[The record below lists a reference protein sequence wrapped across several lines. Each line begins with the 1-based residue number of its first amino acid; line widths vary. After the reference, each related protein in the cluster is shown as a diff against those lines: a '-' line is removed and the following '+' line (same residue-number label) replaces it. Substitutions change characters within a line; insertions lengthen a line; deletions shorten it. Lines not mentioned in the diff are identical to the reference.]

1 VNYQFYKSYFLAI
14 SLPAFAVM
22 MTGRAM
28 AQSPQ
33 PQPIFDQCKSLT
45 AGRIETVSRAIA
57 LLKDKDSK
65 VRVQAAQQ
73 LSESCDQR
81 VVEPLTEL
89 LRDEDPVIRVA
100 AVEALGRVG
109 DPESIQPLNDLL
121 NDKDWRVRLAL
132 VSSLSSYKTFSAR
145 NPVLN
150 VIANPSSIEITDVDD
165 MRVRCAAI
173 LTLNQ
178 LPDVSYSR
186 KALLFLYT
194 FLQSKH
200 SPIRHLAEQTMIALK
215 NTRNG
220 SIELIALVKQSNNP
234 ELRRWSAEWIGKLGI
249 ERGREILQ
257 EVAQKDPDARV
268 KQEAA
273 SALKALTQ

>member
-1 VNYQFYKSYFLAI
+1 
-14 SLPAFAVM
+14 
-22 MTGRAM
+22 MTGRAV

-33 PQPIFDQCKSLT
+33 PQPIFDQCNSLT
-45 AGRIETVSRAIA
+45 AGSTEAVTRAIA

-73 LSESCDQR
+73 LSKSCDPR
-81 VVEPLTEL
+81 AVEPLIEM

-100 AVEALGRVG
+100 AVEALGRLG

-121 NDKDWRVRLAL
+121 NDKDWRIRLAL
-132 VSSLSSYKTFSAR
+132 VSSLSSFKTFSAR

-150 VIANPSSIEITDVDD
+150 VIANPGSEEITDVDD

-178 LPDVSYSR
+178 LADVSYSR

-194 FLQSKH
+194 FLQSKQTA
-200 SPIRHLAEQTMIALK
+200 IRHLAEQTMIALK

-234 ELRRWSAEWIGKLGI
+234 ELRRWSAEWIGKVGI
-249 ERGREILQ
+249 ERGREVLQ
-257 EVAQKDPDARV
+257 EVAEKDPNAKV

-273 SALKALTQ
+273 AALKALTQ